1 MFGLF
6 NSGPKLS
13 IDEVKAG
20 MASGEIV
27 LVDVRDAMELRGSGK
42 AKGAINVPLMAL
54 QMKTNPSSPECLPE
68 FKQGKR
74 IVLYCASGARSSGAA
89 RMLRQFGHE
98 SVDNLGGLRDWANG
112 GGEIVRV

>member
-6 NSGPKLS
+6 NSAPKVS
-13 IDEVKAG
+13 VDEVKAG
-20 MASGEIV
+20 MAAGDIV
-27 LVDVRDAMELRGSGK
+27 LVDVRDTVELRGSGK
-42 AKGAINVPLMAL
+42 AKGAINVPLVAL
-54 QMKTNPSSPECLPE
+54 QMRANPSSPECLPE

-98 SVDNLGGLRDWANG
+98 TVDNLGGLYDWTHG
-112 GGEIVRV
+112 GGEIEHV